1 MATFYENQQE
11 ARRKTGLLAFY
22 FTLAVVL
29 IILAVDVVLFMAD
42 RYLYASAGVMGPTH
56 QFSLSVFGGFFQ
68 WLITPRGLT
77 ASAITGLVLLGGSA
91 FKMLQLGKGGD
102 RVAIMAGGTW
112 VDVNT
117 RDGKERQLLNIV
129 EEMAIASGIKPP
141 RVYLLRDEAGINAF
155 VAGLT
160 PNDTALAVTQGALD
174 QLTRDELQG
183 VIGHEFSHILNSDMR
198 INVRMIGVLAGI
210 LMIGQIGRVLMDTRS
225 RSVSSSNKKGG
236 NPLPLIG
243 LALWLIGSI
252 GVFFGQLIQAAL
264 SRQREF
270 LADAS
275 SVQFTRNPL
284 GIGGALVKIRD
295 ASEGS
300 FLQSRH
306 AGDISHMCFGEVMH
320 HRFNALFATHPPLDE
335 RLRAIDPQL
344 EKRLASA
351 VRTATASTPAPREQ
365 PSAPVDGISGFAP
378 VSAAG
383 LKASIGQLTTHNV
396 SVGQRIH
403 RQMPPALLAAAHDPE
418 QAHLLLYTLV
428 LAAPQHDGAIR
439 QELKTLLDTASLA
452 ALMEYRHAVMEMPL
466 NLRLPLF
473 DLLIP
478 SLQSLPEENKRN
490 VLAHLLVIIRADK
503 RFTLSECAYYLLAMK
518 YLGPRDKS
526 AHTINSIHKVEPE
539 VVALF
544 VALAHAS
551 RKEGEE
557 LHRHFNHAMRCL
569 GIKTE
574 VSLVDRAPDAATL
587 QESIRTLAH
596 LSPLLKQSLID
607 NAVDL
612 VIADEQVCLA
622 EIELL
627 RAFCEML
634 DCPMPP
640 VDDALLVP

>member
-22 FTLAVVL
+22 FTLAVIL
-29 IILAVDVVLFMAD
+29 IILAVDLVLFLAD
-42 RYLYASAGVMGPTH
+42 RYLFVSASVMGPTH
-56 QFSLSVFGGFFQ
+56 QFSLSMFGGFLQ
-68 WLITPRGLT
+68 WLASPRGLIASTVT
-77 ASAITGLVLLGGSA
+77 ALVLLGGSA
-91 FKMLQLGKGGD
+91 VKTLQLGKGGD

-112 VDVNT
+112 VALDT
-117 RDGKERQLLNIV
+117 HEPKERQLLNVV

-141 RVYLLRDEAGINAF
+141 RVYLLRAEAGINAF

-225 RSVSSSNKKGG
+225 RRVSSGGKKGG

-295 ASEGS
+295 NTQGS

-351 VRTATASTPAPREQ
+351 SQPTSHAP
-365 PSAPVDGISGFAP
+365 PSATRAMEGIPGFAP
-378 VSAAG
+378 VNAAG

-396 SVGQRIH
+396 SVGQRLH
-403 RQMPPALLAAAHDPE
+403 RQMPPALLAAAHAPE
-418 QAHLLLYTLV
+418 QAHLLLFALL
-428 LAAPQHDGAIR
+428 LAAPQHDAEVR
-439 QELKTLLDTASLA
+439 QVLKTLFDKDRLGT
-452 ALMEYRHAVMEMPL
+452 LMEYRLAVMEMPL
-466 NLRLPLF
+466 GLRLPLF

-478 SLQSLPEENKRN
+478 TLQGLPDTRKPDILE
-490 VLAHLLVIIRADK
+490 HLLQIIRADK
-503 RFTLSECAYYLLAMK
+503 RFTLSECAYYLLATK
-518 YLGPRDKS
+518 YLAPRDKS
-526 AHTINSIHKVEPE
+526 AHTINSIQKVEAE
-539 VVALF
+539 VIALF

-551 RKEGEE
+551 RKQGEA
-557 LHRHFNHAMRCL
+557 LRNHFGHAMRCL
-569 GIKTE
+569 GIKVE
-574 VSLVDRAPDAATL
+574 MSVVDTATDAATL
-587 QESIRTLAH
+587 QHAIRTLAH

-612 VIADEQVCLA
+612 VIADDQVCLA
-622 EIELL
+622 EVELL

-640 VDDALLVP
+640 VDDTLLVP